1 MHHKYK
7 GILSDKKVINLIRK
21 NKVEIKPKDKY
32 IRFLVIGIS
41 IIITYIL
48 LVSAIAPKQY
58 DLKEGDIARADIKA
72 PRDTV
77 NELATQEKIKEATE
91 KIDKAYTLKGEVEN
105 DAQKNIDGVL
115 NKVSNLNVTFED
127 EKDKLKEVSKLD
139 SNLSESDYKILLSLS
154 QESLNEIKFEL
165 NDIVKEVYQENIQN
179 DNDQSFKKA
188 TDLVEKRIDEM
199 DFSLSIKKVLKKLV
213 VPYIKPN
220 FIYDKEK
227 TDELIKEVQKNTPKV
242 IIKKNQTIVSEGEP
256 VTAEQIAI
264 LKDLGLL
271 DQNGGNSF
279 FALYTVL
286 AIFTVVIFY
295 IQHTYILKKHKEVYK
310 NTKLIILINIINVSS
325 FVLAR
330 VIGELSPFAIPLAC
344 APILISLLVDYEL
357 SLVVCSINV
366 IVIGALVNFNP
377 QIMILGIL
385 NAILGSTG
393 LRKIQ
398 QRNDIF
404 YSSIFLMIMSAII
417 TFTTG
422 LLLSNNFKEIL
433 IYSGISAIGVV
444 FSAVLAIGI
453 LPFLE
458 SSFNIVTTLKLL
470 ELANPNNPLL
480 KKLLME
486 APGTYHHSMLVAN
499 LAEMAAE
506 EINANPVVAR
516 VGAYFH
522 DVGKLKR
529 PFFFGENQIGREN
542 PHDKINPNLSTL
554 IIISHVKDGVEL
566 AKEYNLPDV
575 IKDIIQQHHGTTL
588 VKYFY
593 YTMKNNAEN
602 PDEVKEE
609 DFRYQGPIPSS
620 KEAGIIMLA
629 DSVEAAVRSI
639 NDPTK
644 GKIEEMVNN
653 IIKDKL
659 NSAQLD
665 NCDLTLKDLEKIR
678 KCFLKALYGIYHQ
691 RVEYPTEKKITNK

>member
-1 MHHKYK
+1 M
-7 GILSDKKVINLIRK
+7 IRK

-32 IRFLVIGIS
+32 IRFLISGIS

-48 LVSAIAPKQY
+48 LVSVIAPKQY
-58 DLKEGDIARADIKA
+58 DLKEGDIARVDIKA
-72 PRDTV
+72 SRDTV

-91 KIDKAYTLKGEVEN
+91 KIDKAYTLKGEVQSEV
-105 DAQKNIDGVL
+105 QKNINRVL
-115 NKVSNLNVTFED
+115 NKVSNLNTTLED
-127 EKDKLKEVSKLD
+127 EKDKLKELSSLD

-154 QESLNEIKFEL
+154 QESLNEIKF
-165 NDIVKEVYQENIQN
+165 DINEIIKEVYQENIQN
-179 DNDQSFKKA
+179 DNEQSFKKA

-199 DFSLSIKKVLKKLV
+199 DFSLSIKKVLKKLFV
-213 VPYIKPN
+213 QYIKPN

-227 TDELIKEVQKNTPKV
+227 TDEVIKEVQKNTPKV

-256 VTAEQIAI
+256 VTAEQISI

-271 DQNGGNSF
+271 DKSGGNSF

-286 AIFTVVIFY
+286 AIFTVTVFY
-295 IQHTYILKKHKEVYK
+295 IQHMYILKKHKKIYK

-325 FVLAR
+325 FILAR
-330 VIGELSPFAIPLAC
+330 IIGELSPFAIPLAC
-344 APILISLLVDYEL
+344 APILISLLVNYEL

-366 IVIGALVNFNP
+366 IIIGALVNFNP

-404 YSSIFLMIMSAII
+404 YSSIFLMIMSMLL

-422 LLLSNNFKEIL
+422 LLLTNNFKEIF
-433 IYSGISAIGVV
+433 INSGIAAIGVV

-458 SSFNIVTTLKLL
+458 SSFDIVTTLKLL

-506 EINANPVVAR
+506 EIDANPVIAR

-529 PFFFGENQIGREN
+529 PFFFGENQIGKEN

-593 YTMKNNAEN
+593 YIMKNNAEN
-602 PDEVKEE
+602 PDEIKEE
-609 DFRYQGPIPSS
+609 DFKYQGPIPSS

-659 NSAQLD
+659 HSGQLD

-691 RVEYPTEKKITNK
+691 RVEYPTEKKITSK

>member
-1 MHHKYK
+1 M
-7 GILSDKKVINLIRK
+7 IRK

-105 DAQKNIDGVL
+105 DVQKNIDGVL
-115 NKVSNLNVTFED
+115 NKVSNLNTTLEH
-127 EKDKLKEVSKLD
+127 EKDKLKELSKLD
-139 SNLSESDYKILLSLS
+139 SNLSESDYRVLLSLS

-227 TDELIKEVQKNTPKV
+227 TDELIREVQKNTPKV
-242 IIKKNQTIVSEGEP
+242 IIKKNQTIVNEGEP
-256 VTAEQIAI
+256 VTAEQIAV

-271 DQNGGNSF
+271 DQSGGNPF

-295 IQHTYILKKHKEVYK
+295 IQHTYILKKHKEIYK

-344 APILISLLVDYEL
+344 APILLSLLVDYEL

-433 IYSGISAIGVV
+433 IYSGISVIGVV

-529 PFFFGENQIGREN
+529 PFFFGENQIGKEN

-602 PDEVKEE
+602 PDEVKED

-659 NSAQLD
+659 SLGQLD

>member
-1 MHHKYK
+1 M
-7 GILSDKKVINLIRK
+7 IRK
-21 NKVEIKPKDKY
+21 NKLEIKPKEKY
-32 IRFLVIGIS
+32 VRVLINAIT

-48 LVSAIAPKQY
+48 LISAIAPKQY
-58 DLKEGDIARADIKA
+58 DLKEGDIARVDIKA

-77 NELATQEKIKEATE
+77 NELATQDKIKEATE
-91 KIDKAYTLKGEVEN
+91 KIDKPYTLKGEVQNEVE
-105 DAQKNIDGVL
+105 KNIDDVL
-115 NKVSNLNVTFED
+115 NKIINLNTTVDD
-127 EKDKLKEVSKLD
+127 EKERLKELSKLSN
-139 SNLSESDYKILLSLS
+139 SNLSESDYKVLLALS
-154 QESLNEIKFEL
+154 QEALNDIKFEV
-165 NDIVKEVYQENIQN
+165 NGIIKEVYEENIQDGN
-179 DNDQSFKKA
+179 EQSIKKA
-188 TDLVEKRIDEM
+188 TDLAERRINEM
-199 DFSLSIKKVLKKLV
+199 NTSVSVKKVLKKLI
-213 VPYIKPN
+213 VPELKPN
-220 FIYDKEK
+220 FFYDKEK
-227 TDELIKEVQKNTPKV
+227 TDELIKEVQKNIPKV

-256 VTAEQIAI
+256 ITAEQIAI
-264 LKDLGLL
+264 LEDLGLL
-271 DQNGGNSF
+271 DQSGGTSF
-279 FALYTVL
+279 LILYAVL
-286 AIFTVVIFY
+286 ALFTIIVFFTQHVY
-295 IQHTYILKKHKEVYK
+295 ISKNHKEVYK
-310 NTKLIILINIINVSS
+310 NTKLIILINIINIFS
-325 FVLAR
+325 FILAR
-330 VIGELSPFAIPLAC
+330 VIGGLAPFAIPLAC
-344 APILISLLVDYEL
+344 APILIALLVDYKL

-377 QIMILGIL
+377 QIIMLGIL
-385 NAILGSTG
+385 NAILGATG
-393 LRKIQ
+393 LRKMQ

-404 YSSIFLMIMSAII
+404 YSSISLMVMSALL

-422 LLLSNNFKEIL
+422 VLLSNNFKEIL
-433 IYSGISAIGVV
+433 MFSGIAAVGVV

-458 SSFNIVTTLKLL
+458 SSFDVVTTLKLL
-470 ELANPNNPLL
+470 ELSNPNNPLL

-506 EINANPVVAR
+506 EVNANPVIAR

-522 DVGKLKR
+522 DVGKTKR
-529 PFFFGENQIGREN
+529 PFFFGENQIGKEN
-542 PHDKINPNLSTL
+542 PHNKINANLSTL

-575 IKDIIQQHHGTTL
+575 IKDIIEQHHGTTL

-602 PDEVKEE
+602 PEEVKEE
-609 DFRYQGPIPSS
+609 DFKYPGPIPSS
-620 KEAGIIMLA
+620 KEAGIIMLS

-639 NDPTK
+639 SDPTK

-659 NSAQLD
+659 YSGQLD

-691 RVEYPTEKKITNK
+691 RIEYPTEKKIKNS

>member
-41 IIITYIL
+41 IIITYVL

-242 IIKKNQTIVSEGEP
+242 VIKKNQTIVSEGEP

-417 TFTTG
+417 TLTTG

-659 NSAQLD
+659 NSGQLD

>member
-1 MHHKYK
+1 M
-7 GILSDKKVINLIRK
+7 INLIRK

-32 IRFLVIGIS
+32 IRFLISGIS

-48 LVSAIAPKQY
+48 LVSVIAPKQY
-58 DLKEGDIARADIKA
+58 DLKEGDIARVDIKA
-72 PRDTV
+72 SRDTV

-91 KIDKAYTLKGEVEN
+91 KIDKAYTLKGEVQSEV
-105 DAQKNIDGVL
+105 QKNINRVL
-115 NKVSNLNVTFED
+115 NEVSNLNTTLED
-127 EKDKLKEVSKLD
+127 EKDKLKELSSLD

-154 QESLNEIKFEL
+154 QESLNEIKF
-165 NDIVKEVYQENIQN
+165 DINEIIKEVYQENIQN
-179 DNDQSFKKA
+179 DNEQSFKKA

-213 VPYIKPN
+213 VQYIKPN

-227 TDELIKEVQKNTPKV
+227 TDEVIKEVQKNTPKV

-256 VTAEQIAI
+256 VTAEQISI

-271 DQNGGNSF
+271 DKSGGNSF

-286 AIFTVVIFY
+286 AIFTVTVFY
-295 IQHTYILKKHKEVYK
+295 IQHMYILKKHKKIYK

-325 FVLAR
+325 FILAR
-330 VIGELSPFAIPLAC
+330 IIGELSPFAIPLAC
-344 APILISLLVDYEL
+344 APILISLLVNYEL

-366 IVIGALVNFNP
+366 IIIGALVNFNP

-404 YSSIFLMIMSAII
+404 YSSIFLMIMSMLL

-422 LLLSNNFKEIL
+422 LLLTNNFKEIF
-433 IYSGISAIGVV
+433 INSGIAAIGVV

-458 SSFNIVTTLKLL
+458 SSFDIVTTLKLL

-506 EINANPVVAR
+506 EIDANPVIAR

-529 PFFFGENQIGREN
+529 PFFFGENQIGKEN

-593 YTMKNNAEN
+593 YIMKNNAEN
-602 PDEVKEE
+602 PDEIKEE
-609 DFRYQGPIPSS
+609 DFKYQGPIPSS

-659 NSAQLD
+659 HSGQLD

-691 RVEYPTEKKITNK
+691 RVEYPTEKKITSK

>member
-41 IIITYIL
+41 IIITYVL

-242 IIKKNQTIVSEGEP
+242 VIKKNQTIVSEGEP

-659 NSAQLD
+659 NSGQLD

>member
-1 MHHKYK
+1 M
-7 GILSDKKVINLIRK
+7 INLIRK

-32 IRFLVIGIS
+32 IRFLMSGIS

-48 LVSAIAPKQY
+48 LVSVIAPKQY
-58 DLKEGDIARADIKA
+58 DLKEGDIARVDIKA
-72 PRDTV
+72 SRDTV

-91 KIDKAYTLKGEVEN
+91 KIDKAYTLKGEVQSEV
-105 DAQKNIDGVL
+105 QKNINRVL
-115 NKVSNLNVTFED
+115 NKVSNLNTTLED
-127 EKDKLKEVSKLD
+127 EKDKLKELSSLD

-154 QESLNEIKFEL
+154 QESLNEIKF
-165 NDIVKEVYQENIQN
+165 DINEIIKEVYQENIQN
-179 DNDQSFKKA
+179 DNEQSFKKA

-213 VPYIKPN
+213 VQYIKPN

-227 TDELIKEVQKNTPKV
+227 TDEVIKEVQKNTPKV

-256 VTAEQIAI
+256 VTAEQISI

-271 DQNGGNSF
+271 DKSGGNSF

-286 AIFTVVIFY
+286 AIFTVTVFY
-295 IQHTYILKKHKEVYK
+295 IQHMYILKKHKKIYK

-325 FVLAR
+325 FILAR
-330 VIGELSPFAIPLAC
+330 IIGELSPFAIPLAC
-344 APILISLLVDYEL
+344 APILISLLVNYEL

-366 IVIGALVNFNP
+366 IIIGALVNFNP

-404 YSSIFLMIMSAII
+404 YSSIFLMIMSMLL

-422 LLLSNNFKEIL
+422 LLLTNNFKEIF
-433 IYSGISAIGVV
+433 INSGIAAIGVV

-458 SSFNIVTTLKLL
+458 SSFDIVTTLKLL

-506 EINANPVVAR
+506 EIDANPVIAR

-529 PFFFGENQIGREN
+529 PFFFGENQIGKEN

-593 YTMKNNAEN
+593 YIMKNNAEN
-602 PDEVKEE
+602 PDEIKEE
-609 DFRYQGPIPSS
+609 DFKYQGPIPSS

-659 NSAQLD
+659 HSGQLD

-691 RVEYPTEKKITNK
+691 RVEYPTEKKITSK

>member
-1 MHHKYK
+1 MSSY
-7 GILSDKKVINLIRK
+7 
-21 NKVEIKPKDKY
+21 E
-32 IRFLVIGIS
+32 
-41 IIITYIL
+41 
-48 LVSAIAPKQY
+48 
-58 DLKEGDIARADIKA
+58 
-72 PRDTV
+72 
-77 NELATQEKIKEATE
+77 EKI
-91 KIDKAYTLKGEVEN
+91 
-105 DAQKNIDGVL
+105 
-115 NKVSNLNVTFED
+115 
-127 EKDKLKEVSKLD
+127 
-139 SNLSESDYKILLSLS
+139 
-154 QESLNEIKFEL
+154 
-165 NDIVKEVYQENIQN
+165 IQ
-179 DNDQSFKKA
+179 
-188 TDLVEKRIDEM
+188 
-199 DFSLSIKKVLKKLV
+199 
-213 VPYIKPN
+213 
-220 FIYDKEK
+220 
-227 TDELIKEVQKNTPKV
+227 
-242 IIKKNQTIVSEGEP
+242 
-256 VTAEQIAI
+256 
-264 LKDLGLL
+264 
-271 DQNGGNSF
+271 
-279 FALYTVL
+279 
-286 AIFTVVIFY
+286 
-295 IQHTYILKKHKEVYK
+295 ILKKHKKIYK

-325 FVLAR
+325 FILAR
-330 VIGELSPFAIPLAC
+330 IIGELSPFAIPLAC
-344 APILISLLVDYEL
+344 APILISLLVNYEL

-366 IVIGALVNFNP
+366 IIIGALVNFNP

-404 YSSIFLMIMSAII
+404 YSSIFLMIMSMLL

-422 LLLSNNFKEIL
+422 LLLTNNFKEIF
-433 IYSGISAIGVV
+433 INSGIAAIGVV

-458 SSFNIVTTLKLL
+458 SSFDIVTTLKLL

-506 EINANPVVAR
+506 EIDANPVIAR

-529 PFFFGENQIGREN
+529 PFFFGENQIGKEN

-593 YTMKNNAEN
+593 YIMKNNAEN
-602 PDEVKEE
+602 PDEIKEE
-609 DFRYQGPIPSS
+609 DFKYQGPIPSS

-659 NSAQLD
+659 HSGQLD

-691 RVEYPTEKKITNK
+691 RVEYPTEKKITSK

>member
-1 MHHKYK
+1 M
-7 GILSDKKVINLIRK
+7 IRK

-32 IRFLVIGIS
+32 IRFLMSGIS

-48 LVSAIAPKQY
+48 LVSVIAPKQY
-58 DLKEGDIARADIKA
+58 DLKEGDIARVDIKA
-72 PRDTV
+72 SRDTV

-91 KIDKAYTLKGEVEN
+91 KIDKAYTLKGEVQSEV
-105 DAQKNIDGVL
+105 QKNINRVL
-115 NKVSNLNVTFED
+115 NKVSNLNTTLED
-127 EKDKLKEVSKLD
+127 EKDKLKELSSLD

-154 QESLNEIKFEL
+154 QESLNEIKF
-165 NDIVKEVYQENIQN
+165 DINEIIKEVYQENIQN
-179 DNDQSFKKA
+179 DNEQSFKKA

-213 VPYIKPN
+213 VQYIKPN

-227 TDELIKEVQKNTPKV
+227 TDEVIKEVQKNTPKV

-256 VTAEQIAI
+256 VTAEQISI

-271 DQNGGNSF
+271 DKSGGNSF

-286 AIFTVVIFY
+286 AIFTVTVFY
-295 IQHTYILKKHKEVYK
+295 IQHMYILKKHKKIYK

-325 FVLAR
+325 FILAR
-330 VIGELSPFAIPLAC
+330 IIGELSPFAIPLAC
-344 APILISLLVDYEL
+344 APILISLLVNYEL

-366 IVIGALVNFNP
+366 IIIGALVNFNP

-404 YSSIFLMIMSAII
+404 YSSIFLMIMSMLL

-422 LLLSNNFKEIL
+422 LLLTNNFKEIF
-433 IYSGISAIGVV
+433 INSGIAAIGVV

-458 SSFNIVTTLKLL
+458 SSFDIVTTLKLL

-506 EINANPVVAR
+506 EIDANPVIAR

-529 PFFFGENQIGREN
+529 PFFFGENQIGKEN

-593 YTMKNNAEN
+593 YIMKNNAEN
-602 PDEVKEE
+602 PDEIKEE
-609 DFRYQGPIPSS
+609 DFKYQGPIPSS

-659 NSAQLD
+659 HSGQLD

-691 RVEYPTEKKITNK
+691 RVEYPTEKKITSK

>member
-1 MHHKYK
+1 M
-7 GILSDKKVINLIRK
+7 IRK

-32 IRFLVIGIS
+32 IRFLISGIS

-48 LVSAIAPKQY
+48 LVSVIAPKQY
-58 DLKEGDIARADIKA
+58 DLKEGDIARVDIKA
-72 PRDTV
+72 SRDTV

-91 KIDKAYTLKGEVEN
+91 KIDKAYTLKGEVQSEV
-105 DAQKNIDGVL
+105 QKNINRVL
-115 NKVSNLNVTFED
+115 NKVSNLNTTLED
-127 EKDKLKEVSKLD
+127 EKDKLKELSSLD

-154 QESLNEIKFEL
+154 QESLNEIKF
-165 NDIVKEVYQENIQN
+165 DINEIIKEVYQENIQN
-179 DNDQSFKKA
+179 DNEQSFKKA

-213 VPYIKPN
+213 VQYIKPN

-227 TDELIKEVQKNTPKV
+227 TDEVIKEVQKNTPKV

-256 VTAEQIAI
+256 VTAEQISI

-271 DQNGGNSF
+271 DKSGGNSF

-286 AIFTVVIFY
+286 AIFTVTVFY
-295 IQHTYILKKHKEVYK
+295 IQHMYILKKHKKIYK

-325 FVLAR
+325 FILAR
-330 VIGELSPFAIPLAC
+330 IIGELSPFAIPLAC
-344 APILISLLVDYEL
+344 APILISLLVNYEL

-366 IVIGALVNFNP
+366 IIIGALVNVNP

-404 YSSIFLMIMSAII
+404 YSSIFLMIMSMLL

-422 LLLSNNFKEIL
+422 LLLTNNFKEIF
-433 IYSGISAIGVV
+433 INSGIAAIGVV

-458 SSFNIVTTLKLL
+458 SSFDIVTTLKLL

-506 EINANPVVAR
+506 EIDANPVIAR

-529 PFFFGENQIGREN
+529 PFFFGENQIGKEN

-593 YTMKNNAEN
+593 YIMKNNAEN
-602 PDEVKEE
+602 PDEIKEE
-609 DFRYQGPIPSS
+609 DFKYQGPIPSS

-659 NSAQLD
+659 HSGQLD

-691 RVEYPTEKKITNK
+691 RVEYPTEKKITSK

>member
-1 MHHKYK
+1 M
-7 GILSDKKVINLIRK
+7 IRK

-32 IRFLVIGIS
+32 IRILIMCIS
-41 IIITYIL
+41 MIITYIL

-58 DLKEGDIARADIKA
+58 DLKEGDIARVDIKA
-72 PRDTV
+72 SRDTI
-77 NELATQEKIKEATE
+77 NELATQEKVKEATE
-91 KIDKAYTLKGEVEN
+91 KIDKAYTLKGEVQNEVE
-105 DAQKNIDGVL
+105 KNIDEVL
-115 NKVSNLNVTFED
+115 NKISNLNTTFD
-127 EKDKLKEVSKLD
+127 YEKDKLKEL
-139 SNLSESDYKILLSLS
+139 SNLDNHLSENDYKILLSLS
-154 QESLNEIKFEL
+154 QESLNEIKF
-165 NDIVKEVYQENIQN
+165 DISDIIKEVYKDNIQN
-179 DNDQSFKKA
+179 DNEQSFTKA

-227 TDELIKEVQKNTPKV
+227 TDELIKEVQRNTPKV
-242 IIKKNQTIVSEGEP
+242 IIKKNQTIVNEGEP
-256 VTAEQIAI
+256 ITAEQIAI

-271 DQNGGNSF
+271 DQSGGNSIF
-279 FALYTVL
+279 TLYTIL
-286 AIFTVVIFY
+286 AIFTVIVFY
-295 IQHTYILKKHKEVYK
+295 IQHMYIFKKHKKVYK
-310 NTKLIILINIINVSS
+310 NTKLVILINIINVSS
-325 FVLAR
+325 FILAR
-330 VIGELSPFAIPLAC
+330 VVGELSPFAIPLAC
-344 APILISLLVDYEL
+344 APILISLLVDCEL

-366 IVIGALVNFNP
+366 IIIGALVNFNP
-377 QIMILGIL
+377 QIIILGIL
-385 NAILGSTG
+385 NSILGSTG

-404 YSSIFLMIMSAII
+404 YSSIFLMIMSALL

-433 IYSGISAIGVV
+433 MYSGIAAIGVV
-444 FSAVLAIGI
+444 FSAILAIGI

-458 SSFNIVTTLKLL
+458 SSFDIVTTLKLL

-506 EINANPVVAR
+506 EINANPVIAR

-529 PFFFGENQIGREN
+529 PFFFGENQIGKEN

-575 IKDIIQQHHGTTL
+575 IKDIIEQHHGTTL

-602 PDEVKEE
+602 PDEIKEE

-639 NDPTK
+639 SDPTK

-659 NSAQLD
+659 YLGQLD

-691 RVEYPTEKKITNK
+691 RIEYPTDKKITNK

>member
-1 MHHKYK
+1 M
-7 GILSDKKVINLIRK
+7 IRK

-32 IRFLVIGIS
+32 IRFLISGIS

-48 LVSAIAPKQY
+48 LVSVIAPKQY
-58 DLKEGDIARADIKA
+58 DLKEGDIARVDIKA
-72 PRDTV
+72 SRDTV

-91 KIDKAYTLKGEVEN
+91 KIDKAYTLKGEVQSEV
-105 DAQKNIDGVL
+105 QKNINRVL
-115 NKVSNLNVTFED
+115 NKVSNLNTTLED
-127 EKDKLKEVSKLD
+127 EKDKLKELSSLD

-154 QESLNEIKFEL
+154 QESLNEIKF
-165 NDIVKEVYQENIQN
+165 DINEIIKEVYQENIQN
-179 DNDQSFKKA
+179 DNEQSFKKA

-213 VPYIKPN
+213 VQYIKPN

-227 TDELIKEVQKNTPKV
+227 TDEVIKEVQKNTPKV

-256 VTAEQIAI
+256 VTAEQISI

-271 DQNGGNSF
+271 DKSGGNSF

-286 AIFTVVIFY
+286 AIFTVTVFY
-295 IQHTYILKKHKEVYK
+295 IQHMYILKKHKKIYK

-325 FVLAR
+325 FILAR
-330 VIGELSPFAIPLAC
+330 IIGELSPFAIPLAC
-344 APILISLLVDYEL
+344 APILISLLVNYEL

-366 IVIGALVNFNP
+366 IIIGALVNFNP

-404 YSSIFLMIMSAII
+404 YSSIFLMIMSMLL

-422 LLLSNNFKEIL
+422 LLLTNNFKEIF
-433 IYSGISAIGVV
+433 INSGIAAIGVV

-458 SSFNIVTTLKLL
+458 SSFDIVTTLKLL

-506 EINANPVVAR
+506 EIDANPVIAR

-529 PFFFGENQIGREN
+529 PFFFGENQIGKEN

-593 YTMKNNAEN
+593 YIMKNNAEN
-602 PDEVKEE
+602 PDEIKEE
-609 DFRYQGPIPSS
+609 DFKYQGPIPSS

-659 NSAQLD
+659 HSGQLD

-691 RVEYPTEKKITNK
+691 RVEYPTEKKITSK